1 MSTRSAIDLSLLAA
15 PVFIEQKDFET
26 IVAEM
31 LADIAERMPTL
42 EISESD
48 PAYKIIEVLAYREMN
63 LRAETQDAGEQ
74 NMLAYATW
82 ANLDQIGA
90 NFDCVRKTNETDEEY
105 RLRIP
110 LSLEAISTAG
120 PTNAYIYH
128 ALSVDGVEDASAT
141 SPDPGEVL
149 VSIIAE
155 ATDENPQGTP
165 DSYLIAAVTAAL
177 NDEDVRPLTDSVTVQ
192 ASETVEYSIAATLYF
207 LPGPDAETVMDAA
220 AEALDAYIASCR
232 KIGTIVARSGI
243 DKALHQT
250 GVSHVEI
257 TLPAANVSPS
267 DTQIAFCTGITLT
280 NGGIDE

>member
-74 NMLAYATW
+74 NMLAYATG

-90 NFDCVRKTNETDEEY
+90 SFDCARKTNETDEEY

-128 ALSVDGVEDASAT
+128 ALSVDGVKDASAT
-141 SPDPGEVL
+141 SPEPGEVL

-165 DSYLIAAVTAAL
+165 DSDLIAAVTAAL

-192 ASETVEYSIAATLYF
+192 AAESVEYSISATLYF

-220 AEALDAYIASCR
+220 SEALDAYIASCR